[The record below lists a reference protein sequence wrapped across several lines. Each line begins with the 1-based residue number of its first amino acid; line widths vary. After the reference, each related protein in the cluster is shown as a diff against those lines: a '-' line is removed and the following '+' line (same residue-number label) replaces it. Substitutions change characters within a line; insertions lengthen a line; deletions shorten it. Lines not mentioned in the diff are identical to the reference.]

1 MEKSKFLA
9 TITGGI
15 LLADVIFST
24 DVAMAVVLGAMG
36 MATIYTTWKEWRE
49 YGRE

>member
-15 LLADVIFST
+15 LLADIVFAA

-36 MATIYTTWKEWRE
+36 VATIYTTWKEWHE
-49 YGRE
+49 DEQ